1 MLKHG
6 LGMLMVYL
14 WDYLS
19 LTCISSITCLS
30 YLSVYVLTHAKK
42 KKGNSQKFS
51 IARGSLLSFFPPRRV
66 SPSVPF
72 TSRTLDKD
80 TVLGDYT
87 LSKGVSIS
95 LLDLLATAPYMN
107 SSERSGSLIGSTIL
121 RQHPHRNKTD

>member
-1 MLKHG
+1 MRYRKTRTLKQDNAEAWAG
-6 LGMLMVYL
+6 NVDGVFV
-14 WDYLS
+14 DYLS

-95 LLDLLATAPYMN
+95 LLDLLATAPLH
-107 SSERSGSLIGSTIL
+107 EL
-121 RQHPHRNKTD
+121 